1 MGVKS
6 ISSSFGKN
14 KVELVDMSKVKTY
27 NNKTSYYSQNQNE
40 VDDDLQEID
49 ETEEIIEEETS

>member
-6 ISSSFGKN
+6 ITSSFGKN

-27 NNKTSYYSQNQNE
+27 NNKTSYYSQSQQAAE
-40 VDDDLQEID
+40 DTEE
-49 ETEEIIEEETS
+49 ETEEIIEEETR